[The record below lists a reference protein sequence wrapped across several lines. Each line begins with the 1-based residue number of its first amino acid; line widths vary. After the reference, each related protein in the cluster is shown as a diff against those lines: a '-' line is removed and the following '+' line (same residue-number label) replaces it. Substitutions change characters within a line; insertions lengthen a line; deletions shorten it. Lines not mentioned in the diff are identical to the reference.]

1 MQFDVRMKIY
11 TLTFLINNYGSVL
24 QAYALQSRLKEL
36 GTEPTIIIKGTN
48 KRPSLLSRFYS
59 LLLVFKPVKH
69 YSLIQRIKKRLHV
82 RKYAEKNRKLH
93 KFLEE
98 NISITTMED
107 ERQFLNEIPST
118 AVFLVGSDQ
127 IWSMALAPLSG
138 WYTLH
143 WAENSANRKYSYAAS
158 IGLDSLTEEQL
169 ISYSKELTKFEVV
182 SLRERH
188 ALNLLSPLFPEKIR
202 QDLDPTLLYDGDF
215 WRKLKSPKLVQ
226 EPYVFVY
233 MLRPDENVIRL
244 SKKIANERK
253 CKVVYT
259 GLLADNYKGVT
270 TVCDAGIAEFLS
282 YIDNADVVIANSFHG
297 TVFSV
302 LFEKPFLSV
311 KVASTSSRVE
321 SFLSMVGLMSQ
332 YVENV
337 NQDYS
342 LTVNFAEVR
351 RILEKEREKSLN
363 YLKTICQP

>member
-1 MQFDVRMKIY
+1 MKIY

-24 QAYALQSRLKEL
+24 QAYALQSRLKEF
-36 GTEPTIIIKGTN
+36 GTEPTIVIKSTN
-48 KRPSLLSRFYS
+48 KSPSWLYRLYS
-59 LLLVFKPVKH
+59 LLQVLKPVKH
-69 YSLIQRIKKRLHV
+69 YSIIQRIKKRLHI
-82 RKYAEKNRKLH
+82 RRYAEKNRKLQ
-93 KFLEE
+93 KFIND
-98 NISITTMED
+98 NISFLRIDD
-107 ERQFLNEIPST
+107 ENSFLVNTSSDD
-118 AVFLVGSDQ
+118 VFLVGSDQ
-127 IWSMALAPLSG
+127 IWSMALSPLSE

-143 WAENSANRKYSYAAS
+143 WAENSVNRKYSYAAS
-158 IGLDSLTEEQL
+158 IGLDSLTEDQKMT
-169 ISYSKELTKFEVV
+169 YSKELKKFEVI
-182 SLRERH
+182 SFRERQ
-188 ALNLLSPLFPEKIR
+188 ALNLLSPMFPEKVR
-202 QDLDPTLLYDGDF
+202 QDLDPTLLYDGVF

-259 GLLADNYKGVT
+259 GLLADNYNGVT

-311 KVASTSSRVE
+311 KVESTSSRVE

-332 YVENV
+332 YVKNV
-337 NQDYS
+337 NQNYS
-342 LTVNFAEVR
+342 LSVNFTNVR
-351 RILEKEREKSLN
+351 QILEKERQKSLN
-363 YLKTICQP
+363 YLQSICQRG